1 MLQFYYYFLDLLN
14 NFDKVKLYRD
24 LDKDLGD
31 DLGLEDNLGNDLGD
45 DLEII
50 DWFVEISRTDLFLC
64 IDCLSGLGGIIVK
77 SVTIIFFE
85 MVSSGHIILFL

>member
-1 MLQFYYYFLDLLN
+1 LLQFYYYFLDLLH
-14 NFDKVKLYRD
+14 NFDKVKLYID

-31 DLGLEDNLGNDLGD
+31 DLGDDLGLED

-85 MVSSGHIILFL
+85 LVSSGHIILFL

>member
-1 MLQFYYYFLDLLN
+1 LLQFYYYFLDLLH
-14 NFDKVKLYRD
+14 NFDKVKLYID

-50 DWFVEISRTDLFLC
+50 D
-64 IDCLSGLGGIIVK
+64 
-77 SVTIIFFE
+77 
-85 MVSSGHIILFL
+85 

>member
-1 MLQFYYYFLDLLN
+1 MLQFYYYFLDLLH
-14 NFDKVKLYRD
+14 NFDKVKLYID

-31 DLGLEDNLGNDLGD
+31 DLGDDLGLED

-85 MVSSGHIILFL
+85 LVSSGHIILFL